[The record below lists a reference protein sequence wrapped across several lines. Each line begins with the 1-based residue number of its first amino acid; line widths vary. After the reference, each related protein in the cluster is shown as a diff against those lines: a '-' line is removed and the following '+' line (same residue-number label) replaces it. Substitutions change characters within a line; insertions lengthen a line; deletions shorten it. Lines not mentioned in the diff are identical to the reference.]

1 MPAYLGESMLF
12 DPGAALSFI
21 LGPMHLLLMA
31 ASVAFGIIMGAVPGL
46 TSTLGVALLLP
57 FTFGL
62 DPALALIMLG
72 SVYCGGEYGGS
83 ISAILLNTPGTAA
96 ALCTTFDG
104 HPLARQGKA
113 GLALNASLFASVI
126 GGLMGVCALFFFS
139 LPLASASMQFGAP
152 EQFWLCVFALTVVA
166 SLASGNLL
174 KGIIGSLIGLLLAC
188 IGMDPVSG
196 SARLTFNTLA
206 LAGGIN
212 VVPTL
217 IGLFAIPQAIILAS
231 SANVAA
237 QLAPYKSSP
246 GIFVKTFF
254 TVISKVRTLAISSIV
269 GIIVGILPG
278 AGGNIGSFIAYNEA
292 RRFSREPE
300 KFGTGCIDGVIAP
313 ECANNAVVGG
323 SQIPLLTLGIP
334 GSAPAAVLLGAL
346 MTHGIKPG
354 FALFTENGQFVYTY
368 ILGLFVACLFILVV
382 GSLFIRIF
390 AKILTIPKVYT
401 VTTIFCLAVAGAY
414 AIRGLSMD
422 VYSMLGAGIIGYAL
436 LRLNFNLAPVALGLI
451 LGGTMEEG
459 FKLSL
464 LLAQSEDSP
473 WLFMFARPQ
482 SQVLIGLS
490 LLSLLYSAVREI
502 RERKKNAR
510 GTC

>member
-1 MPAYLGESMLF
+1 MPFDLSLAAAYLV
-12 DPGAALSFI
+12 DPL
-21 LGPMHLLLMA
+21 HLLLMA

-62 DPALALIMLG
+62 DPTLALIMLG

-113 GLALNASLFASVI
+113 ALALNASLFASVI
-126 GGLMGVCALFFFS
+126 GGLVGVCALFFFS
-139 LPLASASMQFGAP
+139 LPLAAASMQFGAC

-174 KGIIGSLIGLLLAC
+174 KGIIGALIGLLLAC
-188 IGMDPVSG
+188 VGMDPVSG

-237 QLAPYKSSP
+237 QLAPYTPTP
-246 GIFVKTFF
+246 GVFFSTLRKVCGKVK
-254 TVISKVRTLAISSIV
+254 TLAISSVV

-278 AGGNIGSFIAYNEA
+278 AGGNISSFIAYNES

-300 KFGTGCIDGVIAP
+300 KWGTGYLEGVIAP
-313 ECANNAVVGG
+313 ECSNNAVVGG
-323 SQIPLLTLGIP
+323 AQIPLLTLGIP

-354 FALFTENGQFVYTY
+354 FSLFTENGQFVYTY
-368 ILGLFVACLFILVV
+368 IVGLFVACLLILAL

-390 AKILTIPKVYT
+390 AKILTLPKIFT
-401 VTTIFCLAVAGAY
+401 VTTIFCLAVAGSY
-414 AIRGLSMD
+414 SIRGLSTD
-422 VYSMLGAGIIGYAL
+422 VYSMLGAGILGYGL

-464 LLAQSEDSP
+464 LLAQSEEHP
-473 WLFMFARPQ
+473 WLFLVSRPQ
-482 SQVLIGLS
+482 SQVLIALS
-490 LLSLLYSAVREI
+490 LLSVAYSVHK
-502 RERKKNAR
+502 ERKEKKNHAR
-510 GTC
+510 GSC

>member
-1 MPAYLGESMLF
+1 MLF
-12 DPGAALSFI
+12 DPGIAISYI
-21 LGPMHLLLMA
+21 CNPVHLLLMTG
-31 ASVAFGIIMGAVPGL
+31 SVAFGIIMGAVPGL

-62 DPALALIMLG
+62 DPTLALIMLG

-113 GLALNASLFASVI
+113 ALALNASLFASVI
-126 GGLMGVCALFFFS
+126 GGIVGVCALFFFS
-139 LPLASASMQFGAP
+139 LPLAAASMQFGAP

-166 SLASGNLL
+166 SLATGNLL
-174 KGIIGSLIGLLLAC
+174 KGIIGAIIGLLLAC

-212 VVPTL
+212 VIPTL

-231 SANVAA
+231 SANVSA

-246 GIFVKTFF
+246 GIFLRTFLEVIKRIKTL
-254 TVISKVRTLAISSIV
+254 TISSIV

-292 RRFSREPE
+292 KRFSSYPE
-300 KFGTGCIDGVIAP
+300 KFGTGCLDGVIAP

-354 FALFTENGQFVYTY
+354 FSLFIENGQFVYTY
-368 ILGLFVACLFILVV
+368 ILGLFAACLMILVI
-382 GSLFIRIF
+382 GALFIRIF
-390 AKILTIPKVYT
+390 AKILTIPKIYT
-401 VTTIFCLAVAGAY
+401 VTTIFCLSVAGAY

-422 VYSMLGAGIIGYAL
+422 VYSMLGAGLIGYAL
-436 LRLNFNLAPVALGLI
+436 LRMNFNLAPVALGLI
-451 LGGTMEEG
+451 LGETMEEG
-459 FKLSL
+459 LKLSL
-464 LLAQSEDSP
+464 LLAQSEDEP
-473 WLFMFARPQ
+473 WLFMFSRPQ
-482 SQVLIGLS
+482 SLVLIGLS
-490 LLSLLYSAVREI
+490 ILSLIYSAIKEI
-502 RERKKNAR
+502 KDRRKNAQR
-510 GTC
+510 QR